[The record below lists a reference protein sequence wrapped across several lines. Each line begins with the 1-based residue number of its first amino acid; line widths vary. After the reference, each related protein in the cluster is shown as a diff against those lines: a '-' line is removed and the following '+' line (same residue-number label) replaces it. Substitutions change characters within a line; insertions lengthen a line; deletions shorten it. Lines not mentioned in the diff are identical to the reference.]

1 MNTSSPSK
9 KRKSADLQ
17 EQTAKKRRLGKYS
30 KLPLSPVKDDHKQKN
45 SHEEELAEI
54 LDRAEG
60 YLSSDDSYDFYVDR
74 DPPQPSAG
82 DYSFQRTPVEIADQ
96 LRAEK
101 EQLANRVSELTQS
114 INHLSTI
121 NEGLSREV
129 ARAPDP
135 RDVADLHE
143 ELKTAREALQAV
155 RKERD
160 DLIKTGLDVL
170 DSEETTKLRTENK
183 LLTAHVNR
191 LAKDNSKLELK
202 CMELQSLADVSE
214 AEHLDY
220 MKRTD
225 KDLKEKNDQILDLQE
240 KLDEA
245 TPPDTVE
252 KAVAAYDIKVRFSR
266 AIAPGE
272 VVIMRPSSKAANK
285 YGQGDYW
292 IGRAVHYNADKKK
305 VTVEHAD
312 VNPYGA
318 FLPFQYNFKTKTT
331 PTEVIDVQY
340 VYGTARG
347 LPQSA
352 EQRGLFLAAVRQVMN
367 DRMHLAQ
374 GMSDEDD
381 DGGSGSE

>member
-1 MNTSSPSK
+1 MDTSSPSK

-17 EQTAKKRRLGKYS
+17 EQTAKKRKLGKY
-30 KLPLSPVKDDHKQKN
+30 KLPLSPVKEGKQPN
-45 SHEEELAEI
+45 SHEEELFEI
-54 LDRAEG
+54 LDPDS
-60 YLSSDDSYDFYVDR
+60 SSDDSLSGFYVDR
-74 DPPQPSAG
+74 DPPRPSAG

-101 EQLANRVSELTQS
+101 EQLATRVSELTQD
-114 INHLSTI
+114 IDRLSTI

-135 RDVADLHE
+135 RDVADLQE
-143 ELKTAREALQAV
+143 ELKTSREALQAV

-160 DLIKTGLDVL
+160 DLIKRGLDVL

-240 KLDEA
+240 KLEEA
-245 TPPDTVE
+245 TPPTTIEQAIDVYGI
-252 KAVAAYDIKVRFSR
+252 KARFSR
-266 AIAPGE
+266 AIGKNE
-272 VVIMRPSSKAANK
+272 VVILRPTTKAAQK
-285 YGQGDYW
+285 YGQDEYW
-292 IGRAVHYNADKKK
+292 IGRAVHYDAKKHRVEVEYADK
-305 VTVEHAD
+305 
-312 VNPYGA
+312 NPYGGYM
-318 FLPFQYNFKTKTT
+318 PFQYNFKKKAA
-331 PTEVIDVQY
+331 PTEEVDTQY
-340 VYGTARG
+340 VYGTAQG
-347 LPQSA
+347 LPQNA
-352 EQRGLFLAAVRQVMN
+352 EQCNLFLRAVRHVMN
-367 DRMHLAQ
+367 DRMQLAQ
-374 GMSDEDD
+374 GMSDGD
-381 DGGSGSE
+381 GSE